1 MKYIKQLNEEIL
13 IEKAA
18 RILFQE
24 LGPVEALRFL
34 NIPRKKRMESVK
46 RHRAWQE
53 GLTKNQFFDEV
64 FAGPCGSCGTSI
76 NK

>member
-1 MKYIKQLNEEIL
+1 MKYMKELDEEIL

-18 RILFQE
+18 KILFQE
-24 LGPVEALRFL
+24 LGPVGALRFL

-53 GLTKNQFFDEV
+53 GLTRNQFFDEV
-64 FAGPCGSCGTSI
+64 FGE
-76 NK
+76 N

>member
-1 MKYIKQLNEEIL
+1 MKDIKQLDEEIL
-13 IEKAA
+13 IEKAV

-34 NIPRKKRMESVK
+34 NIPGKKRIESVK

-53 GLTKNQFFDEV
+53 GLNKNQFFDEV
-64 FAGPCGSCGTSI
+64 FGEST
-76 NK
+76 

>member
-64 FAGPCGSCGTSI
+64 FGE
-76 NK
+76 NN

>member
-1 MKYIKQLNEEIL
+1 MTYIKQLNEEIL

-24 LGPVEALRFL
+24 LGPVETLRFL
-34 NIPRKKRMESVK
+34 NIPKKKRMESVK

-53 GLTKNQFFDEV
+53 GLIKKQFFDEV
-64 FAGPCGSCGTSI
+64 FGE
-76 NK
+76 N